1 MGKVKARVYLEVIGL
16 TAILLNWNNNLIHQV
31 AAILPDLDQFHRAA
45 TTAQES
51 VSRPS
56 TVSLLSRLVRI
67 AKRGFVLADQIE
79 FIEADFQGEPLVD
92 ILVGHWDLYDENAR
106 SELKELAAKA
116 NRLLAATE
124 AKQAAVLRYALFLP
138 SVLKRRDFYAFY
150 MDFLASYS
158 KQVLQVAEEWADF
171 NSGIR
176 DFSKLSDFDRE
187 FTDSSVSDDEFFSKI
202 DCEDQSAPREVVNWG
217 QPVGREIW

>member
-1 MGKVKARVYLEVIGL
+1 MERVKAHVYLEVIGL
-16 TAILLNWNNNLIHQV
+16 TATLLNWNNNLIHQV
-31 AAILPDLDQFHRAA
+31 AAILPDLDQLHRAA

-51 VSRPS
+51 ASRPS

-67 AKRGFVLADQIE
+67 AKRGFVLAGQIE
-79 FIEADFQGEPLVD
+79 FIEADFEGQTLVD
-92 ILVGHWDLYDENAR
+92 VLVEHWDLYDENSR
-106 SELKELAAKA
+106 SELEELATKA
-116 NRLLAATE
+116 HRLLAATE
-124 AKQAAVLRYALFLP
+124 AKQAIVLRYALFLP
-138 SVLKRRDFYAFY
+138 SVLKRRNFYAFY

-158 KQVLQVAEEWADF
+158 SQVLRVSKEWESF
-171 NSGIR
+171 NLEIG

-202 DCEDQSAPREVVNWG
+202 EPEDQSASREVVNWG